1 MTDKNKGR
9 LLVTIQFVLLAL
21 IFFLPSGA
29 PSAETPSWILELGS
43 FVVWPG
49 VGVVVVSIF
58 KLGQSLTASPIP
70 KHGSE
75 LKTDGLYKWVRHPIY
90 TGLML
95 TTLGLSL
102 EVGSFAKLFF
112 VAALM
117 VLLNYKAKWEES
129 FLLERYPEYRTYMSK
144 TGRFVPRLN
153 R

>member
-1 MTDKNKGR
+1 MSDKNKGR

-43 FVVWPG
+43 FMVWPG

-70 KHGSE
+70 KQGSE

-102 EVGSFAKLFF
+102 EVGSLAKLFF

-117 VLLNYKAKWEES
+117 VLFNYKAKWEET
-129 FLLERYPEYRTYMSK
+129 FLLKRYPEYRAYMST

>member
-1 MTDKNKGR
+1 MSDKNKGR

-70 KHGSE
+70 KQGSE

-102 EVGSFAKLFF
+102 EVGSLAKLFF

-117 VLLNYKAKWEES
+117 VLFNYKAKWEET
-129 FLLERYPEYRTYMSK
+129 FLLKRYPEYRAYMST